1 MSTLGNQ
8 TLSEAF
14 EVIYLRPPYSYK
26 VLISMVIRESEQIML
41 SANDIVQKII
51 EKFPYY
57 QTYDRSLLKRSIRST
72 LYQNDCFTRIYS
84 SQPGTLNKWML
95 AENSPEKST
104 KSTTL
109 QSNTHDMDMPTF
121 SLNNLNQQELYQPRR
136 DIFHPMHVPTFGN
149 TQPGHGVFFLNQV
162 MVFTQ
167 HPTFSSGNRS

>member
-8 TLSEAF
+8 TLSHSNEAF

-95 AENSPEKST
+95 AENHPRN
-104 KSTTL
+104 L
-109 QSNTHDMDMPTF
+109 PNRLHYNDMDMPTF